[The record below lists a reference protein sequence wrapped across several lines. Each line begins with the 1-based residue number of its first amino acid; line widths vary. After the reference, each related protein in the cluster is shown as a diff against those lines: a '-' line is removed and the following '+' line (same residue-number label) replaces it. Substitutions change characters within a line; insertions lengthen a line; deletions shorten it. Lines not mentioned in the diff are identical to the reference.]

1 MVQGSR
7 VPGHA
12 FCLAILLFMFVS
24 LACFYDFLLRRCWEH
39 LAGDTPNFGSARGR
53 SSRRLGSVGFSLFW
67 FSRITELADF
77 IFPRLWLHQKCP
89 EVFWFHPAEL
99 GRRVFF
105 MLCVSSSLVGF
116 LIAASNVI
124 PSLIDLVYC

>member
-67 FSRITELADF
+67 FSRFTELADF

-89 EVFWFHPAEL
+89 EVFGFIRRSWAEGGFL
-99 GRRVFF
+99 AVCFF
-105 MLCVSSSLVGF
+105 LFSGF

-124 PSLIDLVYC
+124 PRLIDLVYC